1 VPTSRT
7 DRGAGGSPLDDGR
20 TAGLRAGVRAGFPF
34 ALALVLLALSF
45 GVLAQ
50 DAGLSG
56 FAAISMSALMF
67 ASAAQFAAVAILA
80 GGGTAGAAVVAVA
93 LMNSRF
99 LPMGAALAPSL
110 PGSALRRAAQAQAV
124 VDSSWALAAR
134 GDGTFDRWLLFGS
147 SAIQY
152 VAWVGGT
159 ALAMTVGDAIGDPRA
174 LGLDAIFPA
183 FFVAL
188 LVNEARDR
196 RARHVGALGALIA
209 LALVP
214 VAPPGVP
221 LLAASLAA
229 LVGLRSAAVTG
240 GRALP

>member
-1 VPTSRT
+1 M
-7 DRGAGGSPLDDGR
+7 GGRAPDDAR
-20 TAGLRAGVRAGFPF
+20 NAGLRNGVRAGFPF
-34 ALALVLLALSF
+34 AMALVLLALSF
-45 GVLAQ
+45 GVVAR
-50 DAGLSG
+50 DAGLSA
-56 FAAISMSALMF
+56 FATVAMSALMF

-80 GGGTAGAAVVAVA
+80 AGGTAGAAVVAAA

-110 PGSALRRAAQAQAV
+110 PGTAPRRAAQGQAV
-124 VDSSWALAAR
+124 IDSSWALAAR
-134 GDGTFDRWLLFGS
+134 GDGTFDRWLLLGS

-159 ALAMTVGDAIGDPRA
+159 ALAVVVGDSIGDPRT
-174 LGLDAIFPA
+174 LGLDAIYPA
-183 FFVAL
+183 FFLAL

-196 RARHVGALGALIA
+196 RTIWVAALGALTA

-221 LLAASLAA
+221 ILAASLAA
-229 LVGLRSAAVTG
+229 LVGLRRSARIARTAS
-240 GRALP
+240 R